1 MKEEEYY
8 MYKVDGE
15 EYERVTQHA
24 GVKTTI
30 CKNRFE
36 VICRDRAEVNEQA
49 TIAELKA
56 WLARRREDALREDG
70 SVSGAVS

>member
-8 MYKVDGE
+8 MYKVDGD

-49 TIAELKA
+49 TIAELRA
-56 WLARRREDALREDG
+56 WLSRRRDDAVREDG
-70 SVSGAVS
+70 DMPRQV